1 MHFHYFRLL
10 KLGTKS
16 PRGSVTCLRMKKL
29 YRSDPA
35 PIQHQVHLI
44 TFRGKMN
51 VSTVSC
57 DLLTFL
63 KSFSES
69 NIHYMPDFRTT
80 RPRQQ

>member
-1 MHFHYFRLL
+1 MHFHYFRLI
-10 KLGTKS
+10 KLGKKI
-16 PRGSVTCLRMKKL
+16 PRVSVVTCLRMKKL

-69 NIHYMPDFRTT
+69 NIH
-80 RPRQQ
+80 